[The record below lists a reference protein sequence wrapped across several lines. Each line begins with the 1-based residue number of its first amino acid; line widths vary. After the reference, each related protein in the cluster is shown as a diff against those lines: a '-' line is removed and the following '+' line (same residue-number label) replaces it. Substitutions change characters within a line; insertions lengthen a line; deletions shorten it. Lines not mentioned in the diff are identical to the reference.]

1 MAAASVHGRSALE
14 HSNEEKLTEIH
25 RVAVLGRP
33 MLGLRSGASLAGVR
47 RLFPDP
53 GEVQVADL
61 LADFPPEG
69 PYLALNMVAS
79 LDGRA
84 AYQGRTKHLGGEAD
98 HELFHALRERVD
110 CVMAGAG
117 TVRAEGY
124 GRVIKSD
131 EARARRVSLG
141 LDPEPVMAVASRS
154 GDVPVEAPVVGSDPG
169 ELIKRL
175 RSEHGVASILCEG
188 GPTLNSALLARGL
201 VDELFLTLSPQL
213 LAGGDPLTIVRGPEL
228 VPPVEAELISLA
240 EGGGDLLSRWRL

>member
-1 MAAASVHGRSALE
+1 MATASVHGRSALE
-14 HSNEEKLTEIH
+14 HRGGPKITLSVT
-25 RVAVLGRP
+25 A
-33 MLGLRSGASLAGVR
+33 VR

-69 PYLALNMVAS
+69 PYLGLNMVAS

-84 AYQGRTKHLGGEAD
+84 AHQGRTKNLGGDAD

-124 GRVIKSD
+124 GRVIRSE

-141 LDPEPVMAVASRS
+141 LDPEPVLAVVSRS
-154 GDVPVEAPVVGSDPG
+154 GDVPVEAAAVGAEPR
-169 ELIKRL
+169 ELIDRL
-175 RSEHGVASILCEG
+175 RSEHGVTSILCEG
-188 GPTLNSALLARGL
+188 GPMLNSALLAEGL
-201 VDELFLTLSPQL
+201 VDELFLTISPQL

-228 VPPVEAELISLA
+228 DPPVQAELVSLT